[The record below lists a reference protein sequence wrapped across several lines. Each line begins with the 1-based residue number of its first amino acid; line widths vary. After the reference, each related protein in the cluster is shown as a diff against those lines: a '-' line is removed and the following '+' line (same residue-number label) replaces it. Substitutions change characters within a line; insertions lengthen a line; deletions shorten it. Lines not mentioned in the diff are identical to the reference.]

1 MERKGFFVCIEGLD
15 KSGKTSQSILLVEA
29 LCKKGFDAVYTTEP
43 SNGEIGKFIRNYILH
58 REDRASPIVEALLFA
73 ADRADHVEREIKPML
88 AKGKVVVSD
97 RYVYSSLTYQG
108 AAGLNLDWIEEIN
121 KHALKPDMAI
131 YLNVSVK
138 NLLQRYRK
146 EKSVM
151 ERLETQRR
159 VEEIYLKLV
168 RDGRLVSVNGERL
181 MKEATR
187 DMLAMILKR
196 LKS

>member
-1 MERKGFFVCIEGLD
+1 MCIEGLD

-58 REDRASPIVEALLFA
+58 RKDRASPVVEALLFA
-73 ADRADHVEREIKPML
+73 ADRADHIEREIKPML

-97 RYVYSSLTYQG
+97 RYIYSSLAYQG
-108 AAGLNLDWIEEIN
+108 ATGLNLDWIEEIN

-151 ERLETQRR
+151 EQLETQRK
-159 VEEIYLKLV
+159 VEQIYNKLV
-168 RDGRLVSVNGERL
+168 HDGRLISVNGERP

-187 DMLAMILKR
+187 DILAMVLNR

>member
-58 REDRASPIVEALLFA
+58 RKDRVSPVVEALLFA

-97 RYVYSSLTYQG
+97 RYIYSSLAYQG
-108 AAGLNLDWIEEIN
+108 ATGLNLDWIEEIN

-151 ERLETQRR
+151 EQLETQRK
-159 VEEIYLKLV
+159 VEQIYNKLV
-168 RDGRLVSVNGERL
+168 HDGRLISVNGERP

-187 DMLAMILKR
+187 DILAMVLNR